1 MEAVCCLSENPKQ
14 VAYLRQKDY
23 PSVTDDHRNDGMK
36 QVNE

>member
-14 VAYLRQKDY
+14 VFKTEWLD
-23 PSVTDDHRNDGMK
+23 PNVTDDHRNDGMK